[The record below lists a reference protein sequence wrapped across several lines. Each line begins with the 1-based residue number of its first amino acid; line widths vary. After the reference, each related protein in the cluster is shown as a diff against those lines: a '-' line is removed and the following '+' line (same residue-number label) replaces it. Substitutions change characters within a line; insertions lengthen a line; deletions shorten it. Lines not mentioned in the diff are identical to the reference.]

1 MMLQW
6 FNAREASEIGNSLAD
21 KFVAQTAD
29 SSTDRDKP
37 VQELLRHADG
47 DTRTSRLNMFKR
59 AKLANAFKW
68 RLLEKGIE
76 KNIADEVT
84 HKLVLHLSLRGSDNA
99 QNPGAIAVPAAP
111 AAPASTKELLARGN
125 ECFEQGA
132 FAEAAAIYR
141 ELVGRHP
148 RHGVG
153 YRNLGA
159 ALFKLGRYTESEAS
173 LRKAVELDPNN
184 YESYGTLGTLLRL
197 VGRTAESEAMLRR
210 ALKLNPKHADARA
223 SLGETLLLLGRVRDA
238 KARFEKVLKSAPRH
252 VQALLGTAKVAQME
266 GQFEE
271 AAAIYG
277 RVLAIHPKMPQAW
290 AALPGLSKMTA
301 ADSDW
306 LKTAE
311 EIVAGG
317 IPPDEESTLRFAMG
331 KYLDDV
337 KEYPRA
343 FENFKRA
350 NDLQKAAAP
359 AYLPDV
365 RTGFVDSMIRSNT
378 RDAIAHAVGGSDSV
392 KPVFVVGM
400 ARSGTSLTE
409 QIVAS
414 HPAVRGA
421 GELLFWTDAARE
433 HEAAI
438 ERGVLDEATRKKLA
452 EDYLHVLADRA
463 PGAERVIDKAPF
475 NCDFLGVIHTVFP
488 KARIIYMQRDP
499 VDTCLSCYF
508 QPFSAAINFNKD
520 LANIAHYYREHQ
532 RLMAHWRAVLPAG
545 TILDVPYEQLVAD
558 PNLWIHKILEFLG
571 LEWNDRCLDF
581 NKTQRLVA
589 TASYWQVRQRV
600 YKTSVARWRHY
611 EKFIGPLLQLNA

>member
-1 MMLQW
+1 MFQW
-6 FNAREASEIGNSLAD
+6 FNAREASELGNALAD
-21 KFVAQTAD
+21 QFAAQTAV
-29 SSTDRDKP
+29 SSTDRGKP
-37 VQELLRHADG
+37 VQELLRYADG

-76 KNIADEVT
+76 KNLADEVT
-84 HKLVLHLSLRGSDNA
+84 HKLVLHLSLRGSGNA
-99 QNPGAIAVPAAP
+99 QNPGLVALPAART
-111 AAPASTKELLARGN
+111 APASAKELLARGN

-148 RHGVG
+148 RDARG
-153 YRNLGA
+153 YQNLGA
-159 ALFKLGRYTESEAS
+159 ALFRLGHYPESEAS

-184 YESYGTLGTLLRL
+184 YEFYGTLGTLLRSF
-197 VGRTAESEAMLRR
+197 GRTVESEAMLRR
-210 ALKLNPKHADARA
+210 ALKLNPKYADARA
-223 SLGETLLLLGRVRDA
+223 SLGETLLLAGRVRDA
-238 KARFEKVLKSAPRH
+238 KARFEKVLKSEPRH
-252 VQALLGTAKVAQME
+252 LQALLGAAQVAQME
-266 GQFEE
+266 GRFEE

-277 RVLAIHPKMPQAW
+277 RVLAINPKMPQAW

-311 EIVAGG
+311 EIAAGG
-317 IPPDEESTLRFAMG
+317 IARLEESDLRFAIG
-331 KYLDDV
+331 KYFDDI
-337 KEYPRA
+337 KDYPRA
-343 FENFKRA
+343 FESYKRA
-350 NDLQKAAAP
+350 NELRKAAAP
-359 AYLPDV
+359 EFLPDV
-365 RTGFVDSMIRSNT
+365 RTGLVDGLIRAYT
-378 RDAIAHAVGGSDSV
+378 REAIAEAVGGSDSV
-392 KPVFVVGM
+392 KPIFVVGM

-409 QIVAS
+409 QIIAS

-421 GELLFWTDAARE
+421 GELAFWSEAARK
-433 HEAAI
+433 HEDAI
-438 ERGVLDEATRKKLA
+438 ERGVLDVATRKQLAQEYLRVLA
-452 EDYLHVLADRA
+452 ERA
-463 PGAERVIDKAPF
+463 PEAERVIDKAPF
-475 NCDFLGVIHTVFP
+475 NSDFLGVIHTVFP

-508 QPFSAAINFNKD
+508 QKFATSINFTMD
-520 LANIAHYYREHQ
+520 LADLAHYYREHQ

-545 TILDVPYEQLVAD
+545 TILDVPYEELVAD
-558 PNLWIHKILEFLG
+558 PNLWIRKILEFLG

-581 NKTQRLVA
+581 SKTQRLVA

-611 EKFIGPLLQLNA
+611 EKFIGPLLKLKA